1 MMGSSIEKSPAG
13 GTCLRHVGTR
23 ISLCDIRFLTA
34 RLPSLTSPVRM
45 FFREPVFA
53 FQVLGPRGNY
63 PKLSIR
69 TSAHAYVAAED
80 LVWCGII
87 QPPLGEDWET
97 GEVGAFLP
105 EEVRLLSAVVLS
117 ERDPFMNG
125 ALGLERGY
133 RRQVEAVALP
143 CALDDPAFE
152 KYARDLAE
160 GLRQDAQ
167 RTDWHPL
174 LRNERPRLS
183 DAGSHEDAMEVL
195 GAIDVDDQLLLAG
208 LRRMLSALYLRRDDY
223 LEEAFVMSTI
233 SLGAA
238 LEFVRLHLEDRD
250 GGSRAYKDV
259 YNYFRGTFPFG
270 DPFPEFL
277 EWMYELRV
285 IATHPASRYGE
296 HWAPGLMVG
305 MVYELENWLK
315 VIYRHLILGDVP
327 DAEDDPLAVPT

>member
-160 GLRQDAQ
+160 GLRQDI
-167 RTDWHPL
+167 TDCCRCAACGGLPFGTC
-174 LRNERPRLS
+174 LRS
-183 DAGSHEDAMEVL
+183 GAGSL
-195 GAIDVDDQLLLAG
+195 TLTGFLAPA
-208 LRRMLSALYLRRDDY
+208 RRQPYHVMYSSAS
-223 LEEAFVMSTI
+223 A
-233 SLGAA
+233 
-238 LEFVRLHLEDRD
+238 
-250 GGSRAYKDV
+250 GSRQ
-259 YNYFRGTFPFG
+259 RG
-270 DPFPEFL
+270 
-277 EWMYELRV
+277 
-285 IATHPASRYGE
+285 SR
-296 HWAPGLMVG
+296 
-305 MVYELENWLK
+305 
-315 VIYRHLILGDVP
+315 
-327 DAEDDPLAVPT
+327 